1 MRTIDDATAATSSAT
16 PCSATAR
23 PATPCPTPPAAVETS
38 PPLAATLEYAARTLV
53 AELELPSTRPSTP
66 RACMRLSPAGAE
78 LLRWW
83 CADAVCR
90 ARVANFNTAQRQALV
105 HLLLAHEIL
114 RSDDADTLRDRA
126 CGPAATAPAPPPL
139 QAAHHVLRLAPG
151 CGLRWVAQALV
162 VWRWACAA
170 DEDDARVRIVLTATT
185 PGIARRLRTALSADA
200 DASLRR
206 HARLFLPPGRRAAFF
221 DWLARAFGGRDPALR
236 VQDASTAK
244 TPPSPGLLSVV
255 AETRGASGH
264 LRSRVR
270 VDLCTAACAGP
281 EPLTDIDAARTI
293 RRGACKLPVLVA
305 VPVSGSPLPA
315 TPPRHPGRR
324 PRLGRVH
331 RAQLDAGLRE
341 LAARDAAFVA
351 LDPARRPRIA
361 ILCDAEIVRRAVRCR
376 LREAGFADDALAIAG
391 DAPVADGVRAVFD
404 SLPPRATL
412 ADARI
417 CVVVALRTQ
426 RGDATLAA
434 MLPSVGAP
442 LLWPEPDFAEL
453 RADSLERA
461 ARGRPPRHRMDVL
474 ALVDDPRCRGDHDA
488 LPHAPPPE
496 ADTPST
502 DDLFVAGLRDGAGR
516 DPALPPDCD
525 AGPDA
530 VPERL
535 GDVPFRLLRA
545 RRSMPVT
552 KAVHTHA
559 PCDDRDGGLRAAF
572 LACAEADPAIE
583 RHDLI
588 DPRRHAVHAH
598 EALLARTLSAGGWPD
613 ALVRTATHV
622 YLVTFLPFCPAA
634 PLTPTAAERA
644 LARWLR
650 HVDALPPMR
659 RDDRRWRRA
668 VVPAPLFWSWKRSGG
683 RLSELLATLADTAG
697 TPSMPVPAR
706 TAIPAPAP

>member
-1 MRTIDDATAATSSAT
+1 MRTIDDAPAATAPS
-16 PCSATAR
+16 
-23 PATPCPTPPAAVETS
+23 TPPAPMS
-38 PPLAATLEYAARTLV
+38 PPLSAALEYAARTLV

-66 RACMRLSPAGAE
+66 RASMRLSPAGAE

-90 ARVANFNTAQRQALV
+90 ARVANFNAAQRQALV

-126 CGPAATAPAPPPL
+126 CGPATTTPAPPL
-139 QAAHHVLRLAPG
+139 QAAHHVLSLAPG
-151 CGLRWVAQALV
+151 CGLRWIVQALV
-162 VWRWACAA
+162 VWCWACAA
-170 DEDDARVRIVLTATT
+170 DDEARVRIVIGAAT
-185 PGIARRLRTALSADA
+185 PGIARRLRGALSADA

-206 HARLFLPPGRRAAFF
+206 HARLFLPPGRRAAFL
-221 DWLARAFGGRDPALR
+221 DWLARASDGRDPALR
-236 VQDASTAK
+236 VRDASAVK
-244 TPPSPGLLSVV
+244 APQPGPLRVV
-255 AETRGASGH
+255 AETRTAAGDLS
-264 LRSRVR
+264 SRVR
-270 VDLCTAACAGP
+270 VDLCTAAPATGPGP

-305 VPVSGSPLPA
+305 VPAPATPLPDA
-315 TPPRHPGRR
+315 PPRHPGRR
-324 PRLGRVH
+324 PRLGRLH

-341 LAARDAAFVA
+341 LASREGAFVA
-351 LDPARRPRIA
+351 LDAVRRPRMT
-361 ILCDAEIVRRAVRCR
+361 ILCDAEIVQRAVRRR
-376 LREAGFADDALAIAG
+376 LRETGFADDAVAIAG
-391 DAPVADGVRAVFD
+391 DAPVGDNVRVVFD
-404 SLPPRATL
+404 TLPPRATL
-412 ADARI
+412 ADART
-417 CVVVALRTQ
+417 CVVVVLRT
-426 RGDATLAA
+426 RRDPHGADALAA
-434 MLPSVGAP
+434 ALPSVGAP
-442 LLWPEPDFAEL
+442 LLWPEPEFAEL

-461 ARGRPPRHRMDVL
+461 ARGRPPRHRLDVL

-488 LPHAPPPE
+488 RPHAPPPD

-545 RRSMPVT
+545 RRSMVVT

-572 LACAEADPAIE
+572 LACAETDPAIE

-588 DPRRHAVHAH
+588 DPRRHAVRAH
-598 EALLARTLSAGGWPD
+598 EALLARTLAAGGWPD
-613 ALVRTATHV
+613 ALVRTATHA
-622 YLVTFLPFCPAA
+622 YLVTFLPFCPVA
-634 PLTPTAAERA
+634 PLAPTPAERA

-683 RLSELLATLADTAG
+683 RLTDLLATLADTTG
-697 TPSMPVPAR
+697 TPPMAVPAR

>member
-1 MRTIDDATAATSSAT
+1 MRTIDDATAATASAI
-16 PCSATAR
+16 PR
-23 PATPCPTPPAAVETS
+23 PAPPPAVETA
-38 PPLAATLEYAARTLV
+38 PPLAAALEYAARTLV
-53 AELELPSTRPSTP
+53 AELELPPTRPSTP
-66 RACMRLSPAGAE
+66 RASTRLSPAGAE

-83 CADAVCR
+83 CAEAVCR
-90 ARVANFNTAQRQALV
+90 ARVANFNAAQRQALV

-114 RSDDADTLRDRA
+114 RSDDAGTLRDRA
-126 CGPAATAPAPPPL
+126 CGPAAAAPAPPPL
-139 QAAHHVLRLAPG
+139 RAAHHVLRLAPG
-151 CGLRWVAQALV
+151 CGLRWIAQALV
-162 VWRWACAA
+162 VWHWACAV
-170 DEDDARVRIVLTATT
+170 DEDEARVRIVLTAATS
-185 PGIARRLRTALSADA
+185 GIARRLRDALSADA

-221 DWLARAFGGRDPALR
+221 AWLARARGGRDPTLR
-236 VQDASTAK
+236 VRDGSAVKASQ
-244 TPPSPGLLSVV
+244 PGPLTVV
-255 AETRGASGH
+255 AETRTVSGDT
-264 LRSRVR
+264 RSRVR
-270 VDLCTAACAGP
+270 VDLCMAAPATGTGP

-315 TPPRHPGRR
+315 APPRHPGRR

-341 LAARDAAFVA
+341 LVARDAAFAA

-361 ILCDAEIVRRAVRCR
+361 ILCDAPITRQAARRWLHA
-376 LREAGFADDALAIAG
+376 AGFDPAVIADAG
-391 DAPVADGVRAVFD
+391 DAPVADGVRVVFD
-404 SLPPRATL
+404 TLPPRATL

-426 RGDATLAA
+426 RGDAALAA
-434 MLPSVGAP
+434 VLPSMGAP

-488 LPHAPPPE
+488 LPHAPPPA
-496 ADTPST
+496 ADVPST
-502 DDLFVAGLRDGAGR
+502 DDVFVAGLREGAGC

-525 AGPDA
+525 AGPDT
-530 VPERL
+530 PPDRL

-552 KAVHTHA
+552 KSVHTHA

-598 EALLARTLSAGGWPD
+598 EALLARTLAAGGWPD
-613 ALVRTATHV
+613 ALVYTATHV
-622 YLVTFLPFCPAA
+622 HLVTFLPFCPAA
-634 PLTPTAAERA
+634 PLAPTAAERA
-644 LARWLR
+644 LARWLQ

-659 RDDRRWRRA
+659 RDDRRWRWV

-683 RLSELLATLADTAG
+683 RLSDLLATLSGTAG
-697 TPSMPVPAR
+697 TPALAAPAR
-706 TAIPAPAP
+706 FAIPAPAP